1 MNKAYLLA
9 ICLLL
14 TPFTG
19 CIEDPALEPAEN
31 VDEPDNTEE
40 KTEVRPTEQWTFYR
54 DFVEC
59 DPNNDSIVAY
69 GEFVDCLNMDLV
81 NDGESVVAASSE
93 FANEMFNIAD
103 LDMDGNLTSSEFDY
117 IKNYPH
123 ELIKGCMNST
133 ANNYNANATEE
144 DNTCDYDLD
153 DDGVLDADE
162 ILGCTNSTANNYN
175 AEATEEDNT
184 CDYDLD
190 DDGILDS
197 DEALGCTNST
207 ALNYNPE
214 ATEEDNTCVFIF
226 QPQTKDE
233 LETALIPESYDDG
246 FHTLSSTYG
255 EINTWDTSL
264 ITDMS
269 YLIYKAYYFNHDI
282 SDWDVSNVTNMERM
296 FRSAYAFNQ
305 DISDWDVS
313 SVTTMEW
320 MFFEAENFNQ
330 NISDWD
336 VSSVTNMERMFE
348 YATSFNQDISG
359 WDVSSV
365 TYMNWMFS
373 EAESF
378 NQDISDWDVSNVTD
392 MTGMF
397 YGANDLS
404 DDNKCAIHT
413 SFSSNDN
420 WEYDWEEY
428 CPEPFQPETRNEL
441 KIAVDEWI
449 HDSDSARVQYG
460 EINTWDTSLITD
472 MSELFYDTTFND
484 DISDWDVLNVNNMNS
499 IFAFATD
506 FNQDIS
512 DWDVSSVTDM
522 AWMFHGASNFNG
534 DLSNWDVSSVTYMN
548 AMFYNAE
555 NFNQDISEWDVS
567 SVTAMNQMFGGA
579 DDLSDDNKCA
589 IHTSFSSN
597 DDWPY
602 DWDEY
607 CSDD

>member
-31 VDEPDNTEE
+31 VDEPDNTEEEKSENEE

-153 DDGVLDADE
+153 DDGILDADE

-190 DDGILDS
+190 DDGVLDT
-197 DEALGCTNST
+197 EEILGCTDST
-207 ALNYNPE
+207 AYNYNAE
-214 ATEEDNTCVFIF
+214 ATEEDNTCIFNF
-226 QPQTKDE
+226 QPETRDE
-233 LETALIPESYDDG
+233 LKTAVDEWIANS
-246 FHTLSSTYG
+246 TSANSTYG

-264 ITDMS
+264 ITNMS
-269 YLIYKAYYFNHDI
+269 NLFRNIQTFNDNI
-282 SDWDVSNVTNMERM
+282 STWDVSSVTEMEEMFAFARSFNQNISGWDVSSVTNMYNM
-296 FRSAYAFNQ
+296 FNRADSFNQ

-313 SVTTMEW
+313 SVTNIAS
-320 MFFEAENFNQ
+320 MFANAQ
-330 NISDWD
+330 NIYSD
-336 VSSVTNMERMFE
+336 
-348 YATSFNQDISG
+348 
-359 WDVSSV
+359 
-365 TYMNWMFS
+365 
-373 EAESF
+373 
-378 NQDISDWDVSNVTD
+378 
-392 MTGMF
+392 
-397 YGANDLS
+397 
-404 DDNKCAIHT
+404 
-413 SFSSNDN
+413 
-420 WEYDWEEY
+420 
-428 CPEPFQPETRNEL
+428 
-441 KIAVDEWI
+441 
-449 HDSDSARVQYG
+449 
-460 EINTWDTSLITD
+460 
-472 MSELFYDTTFND
+472 
-484 DISDWDVLNVNNMNS
+484 
-499 IFAFATD
+499 
-506 FNQDIS
+506 
-512 DWDVSSVTDM
+512 
-522 AWMFHGASNFNG
+522 
-534 DLSNWDVSSVTYMN
+534 
-548 AMFYNAE
+548 
-555 NFNQDISEWDVS
+555 
-567 SVTAMNQMFGGA
+567 
-579 DDLSDDNKCA
+579 
-589 IHTSFSSN
+589 
-597 DDWPY
+597 
-602 DWDEY
+602 
-607 CSDD
+607 

>member
-1 MNKAYLLA
+1 MNKAYLLV

-14 TPFTG
+14 APFTG
-19 CIEDPALEPAEN
+19 CIEDSGLELVEDT
-31 VDEPDNTEE
+31 DEPDNTEE
-40 KTEVRPTEQWTFYR
+40 EKSENEDRPTEQWTFYR

-269 YLIYKAYYFNHDI
+269 YLFYKAYYFNHDI

-320 MFFEAENFNQ
+320 MFFEAE
-330 NISDWD
+330 S
-336 VSSVTNMERMFE
+336 
-348 YATSFNQDISG
+348 
-359 WDVSSV
+359 
-365 TYMNWMFS
+365 
-373 EAESF
+373 
-378 NQDISDWDVSNVTD
+378 
-392 MTGMF
+392 
-397 YGANDLS
+397 
-404 DDNKCAIHT
+404 
-413 SFSSNDN
+413 
-420 WEYDWEEY
+420 
-428 CPEPFQPETRNEL
+428 
-441 KIAVDEWI
+441 
-449 HDSDSARVQYG
+449 
-460 EINTWDTSLITD
+460 
-472 MSELFYDTTFND
+472 
-484 DISDWDVLNVNNMNS
+484 
-499 IFAFATD
+499 

-512 DWDVSSVTDM
+512 DWDVSSVTYMDG
-522 AWMFHGASNFNG
+522 MF
-534 DLSNWDVSSVTYMN
+534 
-548 AMFYNAE
+548 
-555 NFNQDISEWDVS
+555 
-567 SVTAMNQMFGGA
+567 
-579 DDLSDDNKCA
+579 
-589 IHTSFSSN
+589 
-597 DDWPY
+597 
-602 DWDEY
+602 
-607 CSDD
+607 